1 MADIPVTAVGYSIVS
16 PKTLRLR
23 RYRKLCSAAA
33 MIPTEEGWG
42 FLRCHDRGGQK
53 VTLITDDVEYMELLI
68 AGRKAGVLA
77 ELEVPFDTFPIS
89 RAGWPEDW

>member
-23 RYRKLCSAAA
+23 QYQKLCSAAG
-33 MIPTEEGWG
+33 MIPTGEGWG
-42 FLRCHDRGGQK
+42 FLRCLDRDGQR
-53 VTLITDDVEYMELLI
+53 VTLITDDIECMGLLI
-68 AGRKAGVLA
+68 ASRKAGVLA
-77 ELEVPFDTFPIS
+77 ELEVPSDTFPIS